1 MRGFA
6 VMCACLLAAGIIESW
21 FHTRR
26 LSKMPVRVH
35 VNGIRGKSTT
45 ARLIAA
51 GLRAGGLRTIGKTTG
66 TAARIIW
73 EDGSEEPVVRR
84 GNWANISEQMSL
96 VRLAHSRGADAIVVE
111 CMALQPEN
119 QWVAERH
126 MIRSTVGVITNVRD
140 DHLDVMGPSARDV
153 AHSLA
158 LTIPYGGD
166 LVTAE
171 EGFLPVFEQRAHRT
185 GASVHAVR
193 ATDVPDDVALAF
205 DYINF
210 PENVA
215 CALKVCELCGVSRD
229 VALEGMLGATG
240 DPGAARVLRLDRDL
254 APYVLVN
261 AFAANDRDSTALVCK
276 AAEAKTA
283 HFTLDGLPAIVIL
296 NNRSDRPSRAG
307 ELAQF
312 VAEEIDPEWVFVVGE
327 AGRVAMRGLARGGVD
342 RAIIV
347 NLTLQR
353 NIERVLRSIAER
365 CPRGAVVYGVGNTR
379 GIGEGIIQYFE
390 ANGVSL

>member
-6 VMCACLLAAGIIESW
+6 LMCACILVAGIIESW
-21 FHTRR
+21 LHMRR
-26 LSKMPVRVH
+26 LSKIRIRVH
-35 VNGIRGKSTT
+35 VNGTRGKSTT
-45 ARLIAA
+45 TRLIAA
-51 GLRAGGLRTIGKTTG
+51 GLRAGGLRAIGKTTG

-73 EDGSEEPVVRR
+73 EDGSEEPVARR
-84 GNWANISEQMSL
+84 ANRANISEQVSL

-140 DHLDVMGPSARDV
+140 DHLDVMGPSVRDV
-153 AHSLA
+153 ADALA
-158 LTIPYGGD
+158 LTIPYGGA

-171 EGFLPVFEQRAHRT
+171 GGFLSVFEQRAHKT
-185 GASVHAVR
+185 GASVHAVS
-193 ATDVPDDVALAF
+193 ATDVPDDVALGF

-229 VALEGMLGATG
+229 VALEAMLNAEG
-240 DPGAARVLRLDRDL
+240 DPGAARVLRLDCGL

-261 AFAANDRDSTALVCK
+261 AFAANDCDSTALVCK

-283 HFTLDGLPAIVIL
+283 PFTLDGLPAIVIL
-296 NNRSDRPSRAG
+296 NNRSDRPFRAG

-312 VAEEIDPEWVFVVGE
+312 VAEEIDPQWIFVVGE

-342 RAIIV
+342 RAIMV
-347 NLTLQR
+347 NLTLRR
-353 NIERVLRSIAER
+353 NTETVLGSVAER
-365 CPRGAVVYGVGNTR
+365 CPRGAVVYGVGNTK